1 MDSDLFIKRATPAD
15 VPLILAFIRE
25 LAEYERL
32 SHMVIATEQSLGDQL
47 FGDPPAAEVI
57 IGYDG
62 GEPVGFALF
71 FHNFS
76 TFLGQRGIYLEDLY
90 IRPPMRGRGLGQRLL
105 RYLAQLAVERRCGRL
120 EWAVL
125 DWNEPAIGFYKR
137 LGAVPLDD
145 WTIFRVTGEA
155 LHELAGNRSGESGG

>member
-1 MDSDLFIKRATPAD
+1 MTSPAFPPGFAIEEASERD

-32 SHMVIATEQSLGDQL
+32 PHEVVATEEGLRQSL
-47 FGDPPAAEVI
+47 FGAPPAAEVL
-57 IGYDG
+57 IGKLH

-76 TFLGQRGIYLEDLY
+76 TFVGRRGLYLEDIY
-90 IRPPMRGRGLGQRLL
+90 VRPSARGRGLGRALL
-105 RYLAQLAVERRCGRL
+105 VYLARLARERGCGRM

-125 DWNEPAIGFYKR
+125 DWNQPAIAFYR
-137 LGAVPLDD
+137 QLGAVPMDD
-145 WTIFRVTGEA
+145 WTVFR
-155 LHELAGNRSGESGG
+155 LAGDALDALAAS